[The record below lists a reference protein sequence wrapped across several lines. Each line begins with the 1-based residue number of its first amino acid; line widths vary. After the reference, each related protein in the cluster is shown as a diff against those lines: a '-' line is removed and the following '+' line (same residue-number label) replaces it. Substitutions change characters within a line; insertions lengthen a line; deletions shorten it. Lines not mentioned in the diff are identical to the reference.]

1 MIFNEVD
8 DELWEIIKPYFPA
21 QKAKTGRPR
30 ADLRKS
36 FNGILYILR
45 TGINW
50 MDVPR
55 IYGNKS
61 TIHRLHLELCRT
73 GEYSKIFGEMVSRGY
88 LNDQLD
94 LSCCNID
101 TKDIPAKKGRYRL

>member
-1 MIFNEVD
+1 MIFD
-8 DELWEIIKPYFPA
+8 GIDEDFWAIIKLYFPP

-30 ADLRKS
+30 SDLRKS
-36 FNGILYILR
+36 FNGILYVLI

-61 TIHRLHLELCRT
+61 TIHRLHLELCET
-73 GEYSKIFGEMVSRGY
+73 GVYAKIFDEMRSRGY
-88 LNDQLD
+88 LNGKLD
-94 LSCCNID
+94 LSRCNID
-101 TKDIPAKKGRYRL
+101 TKDIPAKKG